1 MAQRSYLINPG
12 TSAEMLAQ
20 QREQALASLR
30 GAADTSPKSHWLQ
43 ALSQTLQGGLAGYEL
58 GEMGGVEKG
67 RQDEASDLYRKAFEL
82 YTGGGAGGGAAGSG
96 GAGGAAGAAAGAA
109 AVAPGPASPAM
120 AAAAA
125 AGREAAMPVPDAD
138 LTSLIKQEEGFVPVA
153 KWDVRQHSG
162 GYGSK
167 AAPGETFDQAKAE
180 QYLQR
185 DAAEPIR
192 WVRQNA
198 RNATPEQQKA
208 LVSFG
213 YNLGVDDLEKLKP
226 DIQAGN
232 WERVGERMLS
242 FDNALN
248 ERTGRLEPLPGL
260 QARRAREAALVRGQ
274 GGAPGAPAATA
285 QPGGAPGNP
294 RAQMAGDL
302 YRNEITRP
310 LATQMLSTEMGRQA
324 KKPEVVSIEMGN
336 GRKRSMLQMPDGSL
350 KPIPAE
356 MMGGQPGGP
365 TPPDLEDSQKLR
377 KEFMGLTNVKKYDD
391 AIGSFNSMLKS
402 AASDTPASDLDMIY
416 GLAKIMD
423 PESVVREGEFATV
436 RSSQAI
442 PDQIRGYWQFL
453 VEGKGKLDPNA
464 RAKIVEVARGRLG
477 AYREQAQTDE
487 TRFRDLSTRYGID
500 PSFVVKP
507 FPELGT
513 FTPPPQQP
521 QAPRGPVIKWEDGP
535 DGKPRRVQ

>member
-1 MAQRSYLINPG
+1 MS
-12 TSAEMLAQ
+12 
-20 QREQALASLR
+20 
-30 GAADTSPKSHWLQ
+30 
-43 ALSQTLQGGLAGYEL
+43 
-58 GEMGGVEKG
+58 
-67 RQDEASDLYRKAFEL
+67 
-82 YTGGGAGGGAAGSG
+82 
-96 GAGGAAGAAAGAA
+96 
-109 AVAPGPASPAM
+109 
-120 AAAAA
+120 AAAA
-125 AGREAAMPVPDAD
+125 AGREAAMPTPDAD
-138 LTSLIKQEEGFVPVA
+138 MLGMIKAEEGFAPVA

-167 AAPGETFDQAKAE
+167 AAPGERFDQAKAE

-185 DAAEPIR
+185 DATEPIR

-198 RNATPEQQKA
+198 RNASPEQQKA

-260 QARRAREAALVRGQ
+260 QSRRAREAAMIRGQ
-274 GGAPGAPAATA
+274 QGGGARPVQTA
-285 QPGGAPGNP
+285 QAGPQQS
-294 RAQMAGDL
+294 RSQIAGDL

-310 LATQMLSTEMGRQA
+310 LATQMLSTEMARQG
-324 KKPEVVSIEMGN
+324 KKPEIVTIELGN
-336 GRKRSMLQMPDGSL
+336 GQKRSMQQMPDGSL
-350 KPIPAE
+350 RPIPMDA
-356 MMGGQPGGP
+356 MGGDGKL
-365 TPPDLEDSQKLR
+365 PPNFEDSQKLR
-377 KEFMGLTNVKKYDD
+377 KEFMSQTNVKKYDD

-402 AASDTPASDLDMIY
+402 ASSDTPASDLDMIY

-442 PDQIRGYWQFL
+442 PDQIKGYWQYL

-477 AYREQAQTDE
+477 SYRDQAIGDE
-487 TRFRDLSTRYGID
+487 NRFRDLSGRFGID
-500 PSFVVKP
+500 PNLVVKP
-507 FPELGT
+507 FPELGNYSA
-513 FTPPPQQP
+513 PAAGSQPQQ
-521 QAPRGPVIKWEDGP
+521 APKAPPIVWEDDENGN
-535 DGKPRRVQ
+535 PRRAR